1 MKIRYI
7 LMALLA
13 LTIASCQKPEI
24 IPTEDS
30 TEQTDKPG
38 TDDPSGTDDPG
49 SGGETPGTEDP
60 DTPKARWEDTGADLP
75 DYPTYNKVSSLA
87 DFPRIDITWDSNPNQ
102 YRLAEGE
109 FEYVNGTIKFSD
121 PKGMYKPEEN
131 VEFDFDNTTV
141 TLPMR
146 IRCRGNTSWDAE
158 GGIKNAY
165 RIKLTD
171 NSRNVKE
178 PHRLFGMKKDSDW
191 YLLADVQDPTLLRNA
206 LALRVSRM
214 VSMPWTPK
222 YRCVEVYN
230 SGNYLGCYLLCEA
243 KEADRDSK
251 APITIIEDGQAPDQ
265 GGYLL
270 EIDNKGDYDRYFRS
284 ESFYKKIKFKEPD
297 FGDRND
303 PDNSASATAQMAYIQ
318 QYVND
323 VEALL
328 DARNFDPETG
338 YRSMMEVGT
347 FIGNYIVHEVT
358 KNMDGGMRLS
368 TYLAKDT
375 DTKLFMP
382 FVWDFDLTLGNYNE
396 YPSRS
401 FNLSDGDTP
410 QGWLIRLRGGS
421 FDYNY
426 PYGDPYGAKTSYYQC
441 LFEDPQFVADLK
453 EYWNRVKPRLDK
465 IPAFIDKMVEYNAL
479 AYDHNSQAG
488 KNPRA
493 NNRGGGIKRFSSW
506 RDAVDYM
513 KDFYTQRVQWL
524 DTNINSLKAQHYNES
539 TRQYENL

>member
-1 MKIRYI
+1 
-7 LMALLA
+7 MALLA
-13 LTIASCQKPEI
+13 LMIVSCQKPEI
-24 IPTEDS
+24 IPTEDT
-30 TEQTDKPG
+30 TEKTENPG
-38 TDDPSGTDDPG
+38 TDNPSDKPDNPDNPG
-49 SGGETPGTEDP
+49 GGGEETEDP
-60 DTPKARWEDTGADLP
+60 EEPKERWLDTGADLP
-75 DYPTYNKVSSLA
+75 DYPTYNKVSRLE
-87 DFPRIDITWDSNPNQ
+87 DFPRVDVNYTGTIV
-102 YRLAEGE
+102 RLAEGE
-109 FEYVNGTIKFSD
+109 FTYVDGTVSFSD
-121 PKGMYKPEEN
+121 PTGMYKTEDATNYETYSG
-131 VEFDFDNTTV
+131 VI
-141 TLPMR
+141 PMK
-146 IRCRGNTSWDAE
+146 IRYRGNTSWDAE
-158 GGIKNAY
+158 GGIKHSY
-165 RIKLTD
+165 RLKLMDATR
-171 NSRNVKE
+171 SSKE
-178 PHRLFGMKKDSDW
+178 PRKVFGMKKDSDW

-206 LALRVSRM
+206 LALRLSRM

-222 YRCVEVYN
+222 YRCCEVYVN
-230 SGNYLGCYLLCEA
+230 GSYAGCYLLCEA
-243 KEADRDSK
+243 KEADRNSK
-251 APITIIEDGQAPDQ
+251 APITVIEDGQAPDQ

-270 EIDNKGDYDRYFRS
+270 EIDNKGDYDRSFRS
-284 ESFYKKIKFKEPD
+284 ESFYKKIKFKDPD
-297 FGDRND
+297 FGDKNN
-303 PDNSASATAQMAYIQ
+303 PDNSTSAQAQMAYIQ
-318 QYVND
+318 KYVND

-328 DARNFDPETG
+328 NARNFDAETG
-338 YRSMMEVGT
+338 YRSMMEVPS
-347 FIGNYIVHEVT
+347 FIGNFIVHEVT

-401 FNLSDGDTP
+401 FDLSDGDTP
-410 QGWLIRLRGGS
+410 QGWFIRLRGGS

-453 EYWNRVKPRLDK
+453 EYWNKVKPRLDK

-479 AYDHNSQAG
+479 AYDHNSQEG

-524 DTNINSLKAQHYNES
+524 DTNINALEAQHYNES
-539 TRQYENL
+539 TRKYEAIK

>member
-1 MKIRYI
+1 M
-7 LMALLA
+7 
-13 LTIASCQKPEI
+13 
-24 IPTEDS
+24 
-30 TEQTDKPG
+30 
-38 TDDPSGTDDPG
+38 
-49 SGGETPGTEDP
+49 
-60 DTPKARWEDTGADLP
+60 
-75 DYPTYNKVSSLA
+75 
-87 DFPRIDITWDSNPNQ
+87 DITWDSNPNQ

-141 TLPMR
+141 VLPMK
-146 IRCRGNTSWDAE
+146 IRCRGNTSWAAE

-165 RIKLTD
+165 RIKLMD
-171 NSRNVKE
+171 NTRTEKE

-191 YLLADVQDPTLLRNA
+191 YLLSDIQDPTLLRNA
-206 LALRVSRM
+206 VALRIARM

-222 YRCVEVYN
+222 YRCVEVYQN
-230 SGNYLGCYLLCEA
+230 NNYLGCYLLCEA
-243 KEADRDSK
+243 KEADRNSK
-251 APITIIEDGQAPDQ
+251 APITIIEPGQAPET

-270 EIDNKGDYDRYFRS
+270 EIDNKGDYDRYFRT
-284 ESFYKKIKFKEPD
+284 ETFWKKIKYKEPD
-297 FGDRND
+297 FGDKNN
-303 PDNSASATAQMAYIQ
+303 PDDSDSAQMEYISG
-318 QYVND
+318 YVND
-323 VEALL
+323 LEELL
-328 DARNFDPETG
+328 NDRNFDPETG

-347 FIGNYIVHEVT
+347 FIGNYIVHELM

-368 TYLAKDT
+368 TYFAKDS

-396 YPSRS
+396 SMS
-401 FNLSDGDTP
+401 SAFNLSDGDSP
-410 QGWLIRLRGGS
+410 QGWFIRLRGGS

-441 LFEDPQFVADLK
+441 LFEDPLFVEDLK

-465 IPAFIDKMVEYNAL
+465 IPTFIDKMVEYNTL

-493 NNRGGGIKRFSSW
+493 NNRSENWNAPKFSSW
-506 RDAVDYM
+506 NAAVTSM
-513 KDFYTQRVQWL
+513 KNFYTQRLSWM
-524 DTNINSLKAQHYNES
+524 DTNIKSLKAQHYNEN
-539 TRQYENL
+539 TGKYEDL

>member
-1 MKIRYI
+1 
-7 LMALLA
+7 MALLA
-13 LTIASCQKPEI
+13 LMIVSCQKPEI
-24 IPTEDS
+24 IPTEDT

-38 TDDPSGTDDPG
+38 TDDPSDKPDNPDNPDDPDNPG
-49 SGGETPGTEDP
+49 GGGEETEDP
-60 DTPKARWEDTGADLP
+60 EEPKERWLDTGADLP
-75 DYPTYNKVSSLA
+75 DYPTYNKVSRLE
-87 DFPRIDITWDSNPNQ
+87 DFPRVDINYTGTIV
-102 YRLAEGE
+102 RLAEGE
-109 FEYVNGTIKFSD
+109 FTYVDGTARFTD
-121 PKGMYKPEEN
+121 PTGMYKTEDATNYATDSGVIPIK
-131 VEFDFDNTTV
+131 
-141 TLPMR
+141 
-146 IRCRGNTSWDAE
+146 IRYRGNTSWDAE
-158 GGIKNAY
+158 GGIKYSY
-165 RIKLTD
+165 RLKLMD
-171 NSRNVKE
+171 ANRSAKE
-178 PHRLFGMKKDSDW
+178 PRKLFGMKKDSDW

-206 LALRVSRM
+206 LALRLSRM

-222 YRCVEVYN
+222 YRCCEVYVN
-230 SGNYLGCYLLCEA
+230 GSYSGCYLLCEA
-243 KEADRDSK
+243 KEADRNSK
-251 APITIIEDGQAPDQ
+251 APITVIEDGQAPDQ

-270 EIDNKGDYDRYFRS
+270 EIDNKGDYDRSFRS
-284 ESFYKKIKFKEPD
+284 ESFYKKIKFKDPD
-297 FGDRND
+297 FGDKNN
-303 PDNSASATAQMAYIQ
+303 PDNSTSAQAQMAYIQ
-318 QYVND
+318 KYVND

-328 DARNFDPETG
+328 NARNFDAETG
-338 YRSMMEVGT
+338 YRSMMEVPS

-401 FNLSDGDTP
+401 FDLSDGDTP
-410 QGWLIRLRGGS
+410 QGWFIRLRGGS

-441 LFEDPQFVADLK
+441 LFEDPVFVQDLK
-453 EYWNRVKPRLDK
+453 DYWNRVKPRLDK

-524 DTNINSLKAQHYNES
+524 DTNINALEAQHYNES
-539 TRQYENL
+539 TRKYEAIK